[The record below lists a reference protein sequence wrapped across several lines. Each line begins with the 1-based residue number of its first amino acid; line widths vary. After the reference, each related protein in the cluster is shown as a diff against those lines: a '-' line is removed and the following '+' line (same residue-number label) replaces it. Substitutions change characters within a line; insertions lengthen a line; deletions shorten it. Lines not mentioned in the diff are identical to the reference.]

1 MIFLVITGILLVV
14 PIIVV
19 ITDSFDVRSEIFNDR
34 LGKPLK
40 KVLTFFKA

>member
-34 LGKPLK
+34 LGKPPK
-40 KVLTFFKA
+40 KSFNIF